1 MGSRDLRH
9 KESVYALVDCNNF
22 FVSCERAFQPGLE
35 GRPVVVLSNNDGCV
49 VARSNESKAMGIK
62 MGTPFFKVKYL
73 VDQGKLVVRSSNYN
87 LYGDLSARVMS
98 LLSEVAPKLEVY
110 SIDEAFMNMDGV
122 PDSDLPGIC
131 RELIVKI
138 RRWTGIPVSIG
149 IARTKT
155 LGKVANHFAKKYKG
169 YKGVC
174 VIDTDEKMRKA
185 LSLTPIGEVW
195 GIGWRGTPKLKAQ
208 GVETA
213 LDFVSRPREWVHE
226 RMGIVGVR
234 TWSELQ
240 GIRMV
245 EEEKEEKR
253 KSICTSRSFAS
264 MIDDLDELTQRVSDF
279 AGKCAE
285 KLRKEGTAAGT
296 VGVFIHTNRFR
307 EDLEQYYP
315 NASIHLEVPANSTP
329 EIVGAALKALK
340 LVYRPG
346 FEYKRAGVIV
356 ADIVDADSIQ
366 QTLFGFDSSAR
377 DRDDRISKV
386 MDMVNTSGKNVLR
399 LGTQR
404 GGHYADGIRRE
415 FCSGLYTTSWSDLIE
430 VR

>member
-1 MGSRDLRH
+1 M
-9 KESVYALVDCNNF
+9 YTLVDCNNF
-22 FVSCERAFQPGLE
+22 FVSCERAFQPELE

-73 VDQGKLVVRSSNYN
+73 VDQGKLVVRSSNYT

-122 PDSDLPGIC
+122 RDEDLPGIC
-131 RELIVKI
+131 RDLIRRI

-149 IARTKT
+149 IASTKT
-155 LGKVANHFAKKYKG
+155 LSKVANHFAKKYKG
-169 YKGVC
+169 YRGVC

-185 LSLTPIGEVW
+185 LSLTPIDDVW
-195 GIGWRGTPKLKAQ
+195 GVGWRGAPKLEEAGIKS
-208 GVETA
+208 A
-213 LDFVSRPREWVHE
+213 LDFVQRPVSWVRD
-226 RMGIVGVR
+226 RMGVIGVR

-245 EEEKEEKR
+245 EEEKIEKR
-253 KSICTSRSFAS
+253 KSICTSRSFANNIS
-264 MIDDLDELTQRVSDF
+264 DIDELVLRVSDF

-296 VGVFIHTNRFR
+296 VGIFLYTNRFR
-307 EDLEQYYP
+307 EDLDQYYP
-315 NASIHLEVPANSTP
+315 TATVNLDVPANSAS
-329 EIVGAALKALK
+329 EIIRAALKALRY
-340 LVYRPG
+340 VYKPG
-346 FEYKRAGVIV
+346 YEYKKAGVV
-356 ADIVDADSIQ
+356 VTDIVDSDSIQ
-366 QTLFGFDSSAR
+366 QVLFGFDGQAR
-377 DRDDRISKV
+377 ERDDKISEV
-386 MDMVNTSGKNVLR
+386 MDKVNTSGENLLR

-404 GGHYADGIRRE
+404 PGHYADGIRRE
-415 FCSGLYTTSWSDLIE
+415 FRSGLYTTSWADLIE

>member
-1 MGSRDLRH
+1 M
-9 KESVYALVDCNNF
+9 YALVDCNNF
-22 FVSCERAFQPGLE
+22 FVSCERAFQPELE

-73 VDQGKLVVRSSNYN
+73 VDQGKLVVRSSNYT

-122 PDSDLPGIC
+122 RDEDLPGIC
-131 RELIVKI
+131 RDLIRRI

-149 IARTKT
+149 IASTKT
-155 LGKVANHFAKKYKG
+155 LSKVANHFAKKYKG
-169 YKGVC
+169 YRGVC

-185 LSLTPIGEVW
+185 LSLTPIDDVW
-195 GIGWRGTPKLKAQ
+195 GVGWRGAPKLEAAGIKS
-208 GVETA
+208 A
-213 LDFVSRPREWVHE
+213 LDFVQRPVSWVRD
-226 RMGIVGVR
+226 RMGVIGVR

-245 EEEKEEKR
+245 EEEKIEKR
-253 KSICTSRSFAS
+253 KSICTSRSFANNIS
-264 MIDDLDELTQRVSDF
+264 DIDELVLRVSDF

-296 VGVFIHTNRFR
+296 VGIFLYTNRFR
-307 EDLEQYYP
+307 EDLDQYYP
-315 NASIHLEVPANSTP
+315 TATVNLDVPANSAS
-329 EIVGAALKALK
+329 EIIRAALKALRY
-340 LVYRPG
+340 VYKPG
-346 FEYKRAGVIV
+346 YEYKKAGVV
-356 ADIVDADSIQ
+356 VTDIVDSDSIQ
-366 QTLFGFDSSAR
+366 QVLFGFDGQAR
-377 DRDDRISKV
+377 ERNDKISEV
-386 MDMVNTSGKNVLR
+386 MDKVNTSGENLLR

-404 GGHYADGIRRE
+404 SGHYADGIRRE
-415 FCSGLYTTSWSDLIE
+415 FRSGLYTTSWADLIE

>member
-1 MGSRDLRH
+1 M
-9 KESVYALVDCNNF
+9 YALVDCNNF
-22 FVSCERAFQPGLE
+22 FVSCERAFQPDLE

-62 MGTPFFKVKYL
+62 MGTPYFKVKYL
-73 VDQGKLVVRSSNYN
+73 VDQGKLVVRSSNYT

-122 PDSDLPGIC
+122 NDASLPGIC
-131 RELIVKI
+131 RDLIRKI

-149 IARTKT
+149 IAPTKT
-155 LGKVANHFAKKYKG
+155 LAKVANHFAKKYKG

-174 VIDTDEKMRKA
+174 VIDTDEKIRKA
-185 LSLTPIGEVW
+185 LSLTPIDDVW
-195 GIGWRGTPKLKAQ
+195 GVGWRGAPKLEAA
-208 GVETA
+208 GVKTA
-213 LDFVSRPREWVHE
+213 LDFVSRPVEWIRD
-226 RMGIVGVR
+226 RMGVIGVR

-245 EEEKEEKR
+245 EEEKNEKR

-264 MIDDLDELTQRVSDF
+264 NITDLDELTLRVSDF

-296 VGVFIHTNRFR
+296 VGIFLYTNRFR
-307 EDLEQYYP
+307 EDLDQYYP
-315 NASIHLEVPANSTP
+315 SASVRLEVPASSSP
-329 EIVGAALKALK
+329 EIIGAALKALRY
-340 LVYRPG
+340 VYKPG
-346 FEYKRAGVIV
+346 FEYKKAGVIV
-356 ADIVDADSIQ
+356 ADIVDAGSIQ
-366 QTLFGFDSSAR
+366 QVLFDFDGQAR
-377 DRDDRISKV
+377 VRDDKISEV
-386 MDMVNTSGKNVLR
+386 MDKVNTSGRNVLR
-399 LGTQR
+399 LATQR
-404 GGHYADGIRRE
+404 GGHYADGIRRD
-415 FCSGLYTTSWSDLIE
+415 FCSGLYTTSWNDLIQ

>member
-1 MGSRDLRH
+1 MFL
-9 KESVYALVDCNNF
+9 LVDCNNF
-22 FVSCERAFQPGLE
+22 FVSCERAFQPQLE

-73 VDQGKLVVRSSNYN
+73 VDQGKLVVRSSNYT

-122 PDSDLPGIC
+122 RDEDLPGIC
-131 RELIVKI
+131 RDLIRRI

-149 IARTKT
+149 IASTKT
-155 LGKVANHFAKKYKG
+155 LSKVANHFAKKYKG
-169 YKGVC
+169 YRGVC

-185 LSLTPIGEVW
+185 LSLTPIDDVW
-195 GIGWRGTPKLKAQ
+195 GVGWRGAPKLEAAGIKS
-208 GVETA
+208 A
-213 LDFVSRPREWVHE
+213 LDFVQRPVSWVRD
-226 RMGIVGVR
+226 RMGVIGVR

-245 EEEKEEKR
+245 EEEKIEKR
-253 KSICTSRSFAS
+253 KSICTSRSFANNIS
-264 MIDDLDELTQRVSDF
+264 DIDELVLRVSDF

-296 VGVFIHTNRFR
+296 VGIFLYTNRFR
-307 EDLEQYYP
+307 EDLDQYYP
-315 NASIHLEVPANSTP
+315 TATVNLDVPANSAS
-329 EIVGAALKALK
+329 EIIRAALKALRY
-340 LVYRPG
+340 VYKPG
-346 FEYKRAGVIV
+346 YEYKKAGVV
-356 ADIVDADSIQ
+356 VTDIVDSDSIQ
-366 QTLFGFDSSAR
+366 QVLFGFDGQAR
-377 DRDDRISKV
+377 ARNDKISEV
-386 MDMVNTSGKNVLR
+386 MDKVNTSGENLLR

-404 GGHYADGIRRE
+404 SGHYADGIRRE
-415 FCSGLYTTSWSDLIE
+415 FRSGLYTTSWADLIE